1 MKSKIS
7 SRGAMAVVIAN
18 MIGTGVFTSLGF
30 QLVSTKNTWSIILL
44 WSLGAIMAISGAL
57 SYAELGTKLTRS
69 GGEYHFLS
77 VVYNKFAGY
86 LSGWASLTVGFA
98 APIALAAMA
107 AGAYTEKYFGINDKL
122 IASILIV
129 VVSLFHMFN
138 LKRSSQFQNT
148 TTFIKILV
156 IFIFISIGLFTPSET
171 TSFDWSNQW
180 QNEILLPSFA
190 VSLVYVSYSFSGWNA
205 AAYIVD
211 EIKNVNRN
219 LPIALIGGT
228 LLVSVFYILLQIV
241 FLKQAPLSLLV
252 GQVEIGQ
259 IVADNIFGSIGGKVI
274 SGLIA
279 FMLVSSISAM
289 VWVGPRVTKAMAEDY
304 LLWKFLS
311 KTNKNGIP
319 NKAIILQAIISLT
332 MVFTGSFDQILTYSA
347 FILQL
352 FVSLTVL
359 SLFFIRKNDD
369 LSGYK
374 SPLFP
379 LPQIIFLLISLWILI
394 YLLVEQPVESLI
406 GIGIL
411 LLGELSFL
419 FNKAIESKKIKT

>member
-1 MKSKIS
+1 VKGKIS
-7 SRGAMAVVIAN
+7 SRAAMAVVIAN

-30 QLVSTKNTWSIILL
+30 QLVSITNTWSIILL

-77 VVYNKFAGY
+77 MIYNKFIGY

-107 AGAYTEKYFGINDKL
+107 AGAYTEKYFGISDKL
-122 IASILIV
+122 IASFLIIA
-129 VVSLFHMFN
+129 VSFFHMFN
-138 LKRSSQFQNT
+138 LKKSSQFQNI
-148 TTFIKILV
+148 TTFIKVIVIIAFIIL
-156 IFIFISIGLFTPSET
+156 GLFTPSGA
-171 TSFDWSNQW
+171 TSFDWGNSW
-180 QNEILLPSFA
+180 QKEILLPSFA

-211 EIKNVNRN
+211 EIKNVKRN
-219 LPIALIGGT
+219 LPIALIAGT
-228 LLVSVFYILLQIV
+228 LLVSILYITLQIV
-241 FLKQAPLSLLV
+241 FLKQAPLSLLSD
-252 GQVEIGQ
+252 QVEIGQ
-259 IVADNIFGSIGGKVI
+259 IVADNIFGSIGGKII

-304 LLWKFLS
+304 KLWQFLS
-311 KTNKNGIP
+311 KSNKNGIP
-319 NKAIILQAIISLT
+319 NRAIVLQAFISLI
-332 MVFTGSFDQILTYSA
+332 MVFTGSFDQVLTYSA

-359 SLFFIRKNDD
+359 SLFFIRKDKK
-369 LSGYK
+369 LKGYK
-374 SPLFP
+374 SPFFP
-379 LPQIIFLLISLWILI
+379 VPQIIFLIISLWILI
-394 YLLVEQPVESLI
+394 YLLVEQPIESLI

-411 LLGELSFL
+411 TIGAFSFV
-419 FNKAIESKKIKT
+419 FNKHINLKYSIK